1 MSRWP
6 SSLRQAA
13 WRAAGVADRRRR
25 GHEAGSSIPLIVLC
39 FLIAALL
46 VAGVTAASSA
56 FLAQRDL
63 QADCDGAAI
72 AAASGLDSEAL
83 YAHSFPEDSMLPVA
97 NQAAGAA
104 LERYRRGEP
113 PSEQEERMT
122 VHVDNETVTVACSR
136 RAKIPFGAVFGFGGG
151 VQRSAVGT
159 TKSPLRR

>member
-1 MSRWP
+1 MFRWRDW
-6 SSLRQAA
+6 LRQAA
-13 WRAAGVADRRRR
+13 RRAALLTERRKH

-83 YAHSFPEDSMLPVA
+83 YAHSFPVDSMLPVA
-97 NQAAGAA
+97 NQAAAA
-104 LERYRRGEP
+104 VLERYREGEP
-113 PSEQEERMT
+113 PSEREERMT
-122 VHVDNETVTVACSR
+122 VHVDNESVTVACSR
-136 RAKIPFGAVFGFGGG
+136 RVKIPFGAVFGFGGG
-151 VQRSAVGT
+151 IQRSAMGT
-159 TKSPLRR
+159 TRSPLRQ